1 MLSQSDVDIA
11 RVRERLNHLGLEV
24 AFLVPTETGL
34 EKSIM
39 DATLPV
45 QRYLASTGCHDYA
58 SQGQGQEYKSRV
70 DAFLVHAD
78 RLEPTT
84 ASLYRPST
92 KQGDPRI
99 WFDGLK
105 NYVGARNL
113 LAILALDDALYVLNC
128 SDSKILSSGDVP
140 GSPFSKIV
148 ARVRNAEDPAA
159 LELLGMLREVEKKGY
174 VRTLRAGPTGVG
186 MTLETLLG
194 IEANTNAA
202 PDYKGIEIKASRTR
216 PRGATNRVTL
226 FSQVPNWNLSPVGS
240 AWNLLSKF
248 GYVRDG
254 RLQLYHQ
261 LDAVRPNSIGL
272 LLEVEE
278 DAGLLKQVRI
288 ADGSRY
294 HATTWE
300 LEKLRSR
307 LVMKHP
313 ATFWVKADARG
324 QGDAEEFYFS
334 EVHYTRFPFAWNL
347 ESLIEAGTITLDY
360 TLSDKNG
367 RARDHGYLFKIHP
380 ADLGSL
386 FPPARVYKLAE

>member
-1 MLSQSDVDIA
+1 MLSQSDVDIT
-11 RVRERLNHLGLEV
+11 RVLERLNHLDLEV
-24 AFLVPTETGL
+24 AFLVPTVTGIDKL
-34 EKSIM
+34 IM

-45 QRYLASTGCHDYA
+45 RRYLASAGCHDY
-58 SQGQGQEYKSRV
+58 STQGQGQEHKVKV

-78 RLEPTT
+78 RLEPTK
-84 ASLYRPST
+84 ASLYRPTT

-105 NYVGARNL
+105 KYASARNL
-113 LAILALDDALYVLNC
+113 LAILFLDGALYVINC
-128 SDSKILSSGDVP
+128 SNSAALDSVAVP
-140 GSPFSKIV
+140 GSPLGEIV
-148 ARVRNAEDPAA
+148 ARVRNIEDPAA
-159 LELLGMLREVEKKGY
+159 MELLGMLRDVEKMGF
-174 VRTLRAGPTGVG
+174 VQTLRPGSTGIG

-194 IEANTNAA
+194 IEANTSKA
-202 PDYKGIEIKASRTR
+202 PDYKDIELKASRTR

-226 FSQVPNWNLSPVGS
+226 FSQAPNWKLSPVGN
-240 AWNLLSKF
+240 AWNLLNRL
-248 GYVRDG
+248 GYVREE

-272 LLEVEE
+272 LLEVDE
-278 DAGLLKQVRI
+278 DDGYLRQVHI
-288 ADGSRY
+288 DGGSRY

-307 LVMKHP
+307 LVEKHP
-313 ATFWVKADARG
+313 STFWVKADTRG
-324 QGDAEEFYFS
+324 KGDKEEFHFS
-334 EVHYTRFPFAWNL
+334 EVHYTRLPRAWNL
-347 ESLIEAGTITLDY
+347 EPLIEAGTITLDY

-380 ADLGSL
+380 KDLGSL